1 VTAATSPLRA
11 LAAAEIGSWSGLP
24 PGLTVEEAG
33 AELVVAADVAGTAWL
48 GAARI
53 PATWL
58 AAESS
63 VYAGGLRLYVED
75 DQVLVVEGRDPTAQ
89 SGESVRAPE
98 LGEPALVLEALVG
111 PLRLPGTELVF
122 PERGLAVQLGSGD
135 PGLRAVLGFAP
146 TTAEEWIERLRPE
159 QAGRTRFPLRPEEPA

>member
-1 VTAATSPLRA
+1 VSAAISPLHA
-11 LAAAEIGSWSGLP
+11 LAAAELGGWSGLP
-24 PGLTVEEAG
+24 AGLSLEEAG
-33 AELVVAADVAGTAWL
+33 AELVVAADVAGTARL

-53 PATWL
+53 PVSWL

-63 VYAGGLRLYVED
+63 VYAGGLRLYLED
-75 DQVLVVEGRDPTAQ
+75 DRVVVVEGRDPTMR
-89 SGESVRAPE
+89 SGEPARAPE
-98 LGEPALVLEALVG
+98 LGEPALVLDALVG

-146 TTAEEWIERLRPE
+146 TTAEEWVERLRPE
-159 QAGRTRFPLRPEEPA
+159 QAGRTRFPLRQVGPA